1 VRRFRSVRDLCYCLG
16 KAETPDKLLIQ
27 TTETIDSKPSQGNSI
42 VSDIIG
48 FFQSVRTAIGLLFLL
63 AAASVLGTLIPQDM
77 PLEQLQQTI
86 SPFYFRLITILDLHK
101 LYRSWWFIIL
111 LLLLSLNILG
121 CLLHRLKQIR
131 EDWKGTSGKS
141 NFSFSFTDKRDRR
154 ELQRI
159 IASALKQVM
168 RGAPRIIETKD
179 GVSLYWVNHRVQLL
193 GFPFIHTAIILILIG
208 GLIGSLYGIKG
219 KVQIKEGDKTNRF
232 TIIPTGAT
240 AQLPFEIAVDKFILN
255 RYKSGEPKEFRS
267 DVRLLVDAKEV
278 LKDSILVNHPLTF
291 QGISLYQSDYRLT
304 GIKDVKLG
312 IVDRSGQSSEI
323 ILQPSLLNR
332 LEGTQ
337 YGFRLISVDFGSAK
351 RGPGVEIQVQG
362 PDGQSRTIK
371 IFRNDPK
378 PVRIDDLQL
387 SFLDYIPLYV
397 TGLQIGY
404 DPGSRIVWIGC
415 ILLISGFLLSLFT
428 NFRNLGVRLTR
439 VDSGCRI
446 EISGRSK
453 RLRKE
458 FRERVKKSAE
468 AALQDNIEVAPM
480 K

>member
-1 VRRFRSVRDLCYCLG
+1 M
-16 KAETPDKLLIQ
+16 IQ
-27 TTETIDSKPSQGNSI
+27 TTETINSKSSQRNSI
-42 VSDIIG
+42 ASEVTT
-48 FFQSVRTAIGLLFLL
+48 FFTSVRTAIGLLFLL

-101 LYRSWWFIIL
+101 LYSSWWFIIL
-111 LLLLSLNILG
+111 LLVLSLNILG
-121 CLLHRLKQIR
+121 CLLQRLRHIPS
-131 EDWKGTSGKS
+131 DWKIDSGKS
-141 NFSFSFTDKRDRR
+141 NFSFSFTDNRPQR
-154 ELQRI
+154 ELQTI
-159 IASALKQVM
+159 IASELKQVV
-168 RGAPRIIETKD
+168 RGAPRIVKSKD
-179 GVSLYWVNHRVQLL
+179 GVSLSWVNDRIQLL

-208 GLIGSLYGIKG
+208 GLIGSVYGIKG
-219 KVQIKEGDKTNRF
+219 KVNIKEGDKTNRF
-232 TIIPTGAT
+232 TRIPTGAA
-240 AQLPFEIAVDKFILN
+240 AQLPFEIAVDKFILS
-255 RYKSGEPKEFRS
+255 RYRTGEPKEYRS
-267 DVRLLVDAKEV
+267 DVRLLVDGNEV

-312 IVDRSGQSSEI
+312 VVNQSGQSSEI
-323 ILQPSLLNR
+323 ILQPGLPNR

-337 YGFRLISVDFGSAK
+337 YEFRLISVDFGSAK
-351 RGPGVEIQVQG
+351 RGPGVEIQMQG

-378 PVRIDDLQL
+378 PVGIDDLQL
-387 SFLDYIPLYV
+387 SFLDYVPVYA

-404 DPGSRIVWIGC
+404 DPGSVVVWIGC
-415 ILLISGFLLSLFT
+415 ILLISGFFLSLFT
-428 NFRNLGVRLTR
+428 NFRNVGVRLTR
-439 VDSGCRI
+439 VDSGCLI

-458 FRERVKKSAE
+458 FRERVKKSVE
-468 AALQDNIEVAPM
+468 AHLQNNIKVAPV